1 MTTMAQR
8 RAVQQLPAHSF
19 TPHRLPYN
27 GDMNASNSS
36 PSVTGSSESQPWGYT
51 HPDCRGASAFL
62 FFMSDLARVVNEAFA
77 GQSLDASTLAR
88 AQHAV
93 DALVQQY
100 VDIQAAP
107 AAFNG
112 QRILLKL
119 DTAQSGGTPQI
130 ALEMSPELED
140 QIIEAQ
146 RLAQQQ
152 AALRQ

>member
-1 MTTMAQR
+1 
-8 RAVQQLPAHSF
+8 
-19 TPHRLPYN
+19 
-27 GDMNASNSS
+27 
-36 PSVTGSSESQPWGYT
+36 
-51 HPDCRGASAFL
+51 
-62 FFMSDLARVVNEAFA
+62 MSDLARVVNEAFA
-77 GQSLDASTLAR
+77 GQSLDNATLSR
-88 AQHAV
+88 AQQAV
-93 DALVQQY
+93 DGLVQQY
-100 VDIQAAP
+100 VEIQAAP

-119 DTAQSGGTPQI
+119 DTSPADNTPQI

>member
-1 MTTMAQR
+1 
-8 RAVQQLPAHSF
+8 
-19 TPHRLPYN
+19 
-27 GDMNASNSS
+27 MNASNSS
-36 PSVTGSSESQPWGYT
+36 PSVTGSNESPSWGYD

-62 FFMSDLARVVNEAFA
+62 FFMSDLARVVNEAFT
-77 GQSLDASTLAR
+77 GQSLDAATLER
-88 AQHAV
+88 AQWAV
-93 DALVQQY
+93 DALMQKY

-107 AAFNG
+107 AAFDG

-119 DTAQSGGTPQI
+119 DTTQADGTPQI
-130 ALEMSPELED
+130 ALEMSPDLED

>member
-1 MTTMAQR
+1 MDT
-8 RAVQQLPAHSF
+8 
-19 TPHRLPYN
+19 
-27 GDMNASNSS
+27 SNDSR
-36 PSVTGSSESQPWGYT
+36 SVTDSTQSQPWGYT

-77 GQSLDASTLAR
+77 GQSLDNATLSR
-88 AQHAV
+88 AQQAV
-93 DALVQQY
+93 DGLVQQY
-100 VDIQAAP
+100 VEIQAAP

-119 DTAQSGGTPQI
+119 DTSPADNTPQI

>member
-1 MTTMAQR
+1 
-8 RAVQQLPAHSF
+8 
-19 TPHRLPYN
+19 
-27 GDMNASNSS
+27 
-36 PSVTGSSESQPWGYT
+36 
-51 HPDCRGASAFL
+51 
-62 FFMSDLARVVNEAFA
+62 MSDLARVVNEAFT
-77 GQSLDASTLAR
+77 GQSLDTAALER
-88 AQHAV
+88 AQRAV
-93 DALVQQY
+93 DALMQKY

-119 DTAQSGGTPQI
+119 DTAQTGGTPQI
-130 ALEMSPELED
+130 ALEMSPDLED

>member
-1 MTTMAQR
+1 
-8 RAVQQLPAHSF
+8 
-19 TPHRLPYN
+19 
-27 GDMNASNSS
+27 MNASNSS

-51 HPDCRGASAFL
+51 HPDCRGSSAFL
-62 FFMSDLARVVNEAFA
+62 FFTSDLARVVNQELA
-77 GQSLDASTLAR
+77 GQSLDAAAMAR
-88 AQHAV
+88 AQQAL
-93 DALVQQY
+93 DALLQRY

-119 DTAQSGGTPQI
+119 DTAAPGGTPQV

-146 RLAQQQ
+146 RLAHQQ
-152 AALRQ
+152 AAMRQ